1 MHSKFAHTYFSE
13 NIETMNVMDSTKP
26 DIVLIGAGIMS
37 ATLGIMLKEL
47 MPKATIHIY
56 ERLNQIAIESSDA
69 WNNAGTGHSALCEL
83 NYTPQLPDGSIDA
96 SKALKIAE
104 QFEKS
109 KQFWSYL
116 VEHDLIDDPKSFI
129 SPIPHMS
136 LVWGENNVAFLKK
149 RHAKLLQYPLFEDM
163 KFSDNHE
170 QLKEWIPLIMK
181 DRNPSEKLAATK
193 MNIGTDVDFGSLSR
207 NIINHL
213 KKIEGVELH
222 TLHEVCRLKKQADAS
237 WRLKI
242 KDLSNGNKKEVVAKF
257 VFIGAGG
264 GSLPLL
270 EKSHIPEGKGFGGF
284 PVSGQWLRCT
294 NPEVIAKHSAK
305 VYGKPAV
312 GAPPMSD
319 PHLDTRMINGERA
332 LLFGPFAGFSS
343 KFLKNGSYWDLP
355 ASITLS
361 NIWPMIK
368 VGLTNFDLLKY
379 LIQQIK
385 QTNNDRLNALRKFV
399 LDAKPEDWKLEIAGQ
414 RVQVI
419 KKDKKKGGVLQFG
432 TELVTSADGSLAALL
447 GASPGA
453 STSVAVILN
462 ILERCFASQTN
473 TTEWQQKLK
482 TMIPTYGQSPQQNP
496 ELYKEMREWTSRVLG
511 LN

>member
-1 MHSKFAHTYFSE
+1 
-13 NIETMNVMDSTKP
+13 MDSTRP

-56 ERLNQIAIESSDA
+56 ERLDQIAVESSDA

-83 NYTPQLPDGSIDA
+83 NYTPQMPDGSIDA
-96 SKALKIAE
+96 SKALKIME

-109 KQFWSYL
+109 KQFWAYL
-116 VEHDLIDDPKSFI
+116 VEHHLIDTPKSFI

-136 LVWGENNVAFLKK
+136 FVWGEENVSFLKK

-163 KFSDNHE
+163 QFSDNHE
-170 QLKEWIPLIMK
+170 QLNEWIPLIMNG
-181 DRNPSEKLAATK
+181 RHPSEKLAATK
-193 MNIGTDVDFGSLSR
+193 IDIGTDVNFGALSR
-207 NIINHL
+207 NIIGHL
-213 KKIEGVELH
+213 KKIEGIEVH
-222 TLHEVCRLKKQADAS
+222 TLHEVRKLKQASDAS

-242 KDLSNGNKKEVVAKF
+242 KDLSNGSTKEVISKF

-270 EKSHIPEGKGFGGF
+270 EKSRIPEGKGFGGF

-294 NPEVIAKHSAK
+294 NTEVIAKHSAK

-312 GAPPMSD
+312 GAHPMSD
-319 PHLDTRMINGERA
+319 PHLDTRMIDGERA

-385 QTNNDRLNALRKFV
+385 QTNNDRVNALSKFV
-399 LDAKPEDWKLEIAGQ
+399 LNAKPADWKLEIAGQ

-453 STSVAVILN
+453 STSVAVVLS
-462 ILERCFASQTN
+462 ILERCFAAQTN

-482 TMIPTYGQSPQQNP
+482 KMIPTYGHSPQQSPQ
-496 ELYKEMREWTSRVLG
+496 LYKEMREWTSKVLE